1 MKIVSLLPSAT
12 EIVFALGLD
21 DALEGVT
28 HECDFPASARTK
40 RVVSGTALPDRP
52 MTAREID
59 DAVTTSVQSGEPI
72 YTLDA
77 AAIRAIGPDL
87 ILTQDLCEVC
97 AVPSGAV
104 EAALETL
111 GCRSEVVTLDPTSV
125 DDVIAGIGQVGDA
138 TGMTARATRL
148 MAELRDRVDRVR
160 AAVAGRPRPRTLA
173 LEWSD
178 PPFSGGHWVPEMI
191 DAAGGASVIGEA
203 GERSRRL
210 SWPEVRAAAADVVM
224 FMPCGYSLDRAATEG
239 AGLLDVPELAGASSI
254 YALPADALFSR
265 PGPRVVDGIEL
276 LASLLHPGAVTPLPP
291 DGARAFALRAPGI
304 GASGW

>member
-21 DALEGVT
+21 AALEGVT
-28 HECDFPASARTK
+28 HECDFPAAARTN
-40 RVVSGTALPDRP
+40 RVVSGTALPQTP
-52 MTAREID
+52 MTAREVD
-59 DAVTTSVQSGEPI
+59 DAVTASVHSGTPI

-97 AVPSGAV
+97 AVPAGAV

-111 GCRSEVVTLDPTSV
+111 GCRSEVVSLDPASV
-125 DDVIAGIGQVGDA
+125 EDVIADIGRVGDA
-138 TGMTARATRL
+138 TGTAGRAVALMTDLRA
-148 MAELRDRVDRVR
+148 RVDRVR
-160 AAVAGRPRPRTLA
+160 VSVRGLARPRVLA

-191 DAAGGASVIGEA
+191 DAAGGEPVIGA
-203 GERSRRL
+203 PGERSRRL
-210 SWPEVRAAAADVVM
+210 SWTEIEASAPDVVM
-224 FMPCGYSLDRAATEG
+224 FMPCGYGLDAAAAEG
-239 AGLLDVPELAGASSI
+239 AGLVGLPELEGAAAI

-276 LASLLHPGAVTPLPP
+276 LASLLHPGAGTARPP
-291 DGARAFALRAPGI
+291 NGARAIELRV
-304 GASGW
+304 S